1 MEKIDA
7 LEAIAGILEQM
18 TPEQRA
24 KAVEMLKQFEVQ
36 IKVKEQ

>member
-24 KAVEMLKQFEVQ
+24 KAVQ
-36 IKVKEQ
+36 ILREQVKEKVDEKG

>member
-24 KAVEMLKQFEVQ
+24 KAVQ
-36 IKVKEQ
+36 ILREQVKEKVDEEG